1 MLRRTCEPLNPSIS
15 SIEGE
20 PKAWNLNYG
29 AARVVLGHLFSKEQ
43 NPQYSSRLN
52 FEVEE
57 MDNLSP

>member
-1 MLRRTCEPLNPSIS
+1 MNPGVS

-29 AARVVLGHLFSKEQ
+29 AGRVVLGHLFSK
-43 NPQYSSRLN
+43 NKTPNTVLDWI

-57 MDNLSP
+57 IDSLSP